1 MKAVRTR
8 IALGIGVFFLAS
20 TGISAQTSTPQTFT
34 PRDETPEQYPDH
46 PGRDE
51 TFYACTACHGFRIV
65 AAQGQTRE
73 QWEGTLAWMTD
84 KHAMPKLEGKDR
96 DAVLDYLAVAFPPK
110 PAAGGGWKSPFAP
123 R

>member
-1 MKAVRTR
+1 MKAGRMR
-8 IALGIGVFFLAS
+8 IVLAVGALVLGS
-20 TGISAQTSTPQTFT
+20 TGTPAQTFT
-34 PRDETPEQYPDH
+34 PKDETPGQYPDH

-73 QWEGTLAWMTD
+73 QWEVTLAWMTD
-84 KHAMPKLEGKDR
+84 KHAMPRLEGKDR

-110 PAAGGGWKSPFAP
+110 PAAGSGWKSPFAP